1 MGITMRRSELA
12 LVATAAAIAA
22 AWTDDVLGA
31 LSILSLWA
39 GVRLL
44 LTDDRIPVLA
54 AVFIYQWMQVTVG
67 LFYAAATGHV
77 LKTMIDS
84 EYRTMM
90 FIGLGC
96 VTSLA
101 IGLRLGIYLIRD
113 GRENREERPVDFL
126 SMPVLLTA
134 YVISVASEGTILST
148 IADYPSLRQ
157 ILVTITVLRFGLLF
171 LVMRRFCHPV
181 FKPHLLAAVLL
192 VEVLLGFTGY
202 FANFKDPLILAAIVL
217 FEVFDHRKV
226 QHWAAMATVVVL
238 MAGLAFMWMG
248 VRNSYRRSID
258 DMDPML
264 SSKSARVGR
273 VNTLATEFFSHD
285 ISQLTDTADELI
297 DRMWAI
303 YYPARAVSRV
313 PSIVSHTG
321 GAIMSAAITHVVT
334 PRVFFPDKAPLPSDS
349 DMVRKYSGIYVAGNE
364 ENTSIAFGYAAES
377 YLDFG
382 LPWMFVPILIFG
394 IAMGAIYAWFLRTI
408 WHRELAV
415 AVVIVVFW
423 MSMYLFERSW
433 ANVLGMAASL
443 IIYVGLPIVLLDH
456 LLVAKRK
463 KHEAQVADPSFSAY
477 FDSGPVG

>member
-1 MGITMRRSELA
+1 
-12 LVATAAAIAA
+12 
-22 AWTDDVLGA
+22 
-31 LSILSLWA
+31 
-39 GVRLL
+39 
-44 LTDDRIPVLA
+44 VLA
-54 AVFIYQWMQVTVG
+54 AVFVYQWMQVTIG
-67 LFYAAATGHV
+67 LFYSTLTGHM
-77 LKTMIDS
+77 LKTMTDS
-84 EYRTMM
+84 DYRTMM

-101 IGLRLGIYLIRD
+101 VGLRLGIYLIRD

-134 YVISVASEGTILST
+134 YAISVASEGVLLNA

-157 ILVTITVLRFGLLF
+157 ILVTLTVVRFGLLF

-217 FEVFDHRKV
+217 FEVFDHRKA
-226 QHWAAMATVVVL
+226 QHWAAMAMVVLL
-238 MAGLAFMWMG
+238 MAGLSFMWMG

-258 DMDPML
+258 NMDPML
-264 SSKSARVGR
+264 TTRTARVGR

-285 ISQLTDTADELI
+285 VSQLTDTADELI

-303 YYPARAVSRV
+303 YYPARAVARV
-313 PSIVSHTG
+313 PSVVSHTD
-321 GAIMSAAITHVVT
+321 GAIMSAAITHVLT
-334 PRVFFPDKAPLPSDS
+334 PRIFFPDKAPLPSDS
-349 DMVRKYSGIYVAGNE
+349 EMVRKYSGIHVAGDE
-364 ENTSIAFGYAAES
+364 EGTSIAFGYAAKS
-377 YLDFG
+377 YVDFG
-382 LPWMFVPILIFG
+382 LPGMFVPMLIFG
-394 IAMGAIYAWFLRTI
+394 MAMGAMYAWFLRTI

-415 AVVIVVFW
+415 AVVMVVFW

-443 IIYVGLPIVLLDH
+443 IMYVGLPIAMLDH
-456 LLVAKRK
+456 VLVANRR
-463 KHEAQVADPSFSAY
+463 KHEQILDPSFSAY
-477 FDSGPVG
+477 FDPHS